1 MGTWEA
7 VTACPNT
14 QPPEKYGCYKELI
27 TVKAVSRYDGVVF
40 QLLVLRKGE
49 FGLETEFCMEF
60 IYQCKHAKE
69 GLKWAVQGCV
79 EEDSSPESSML
90 WI

>member
-1 MGTWEA
+1 MGTREA
-7 VTACPNT
+7 ETACPNT

-40 QLLVLRKGE
+40 QLLVFRKGE
-49 FGLETEFCMEF
+49 FGLETEFHVEF

-69 GLKWAVQGCV
+69 
-79 EEDSSPESSML
+79 
-90 WI
+90 